1 MFQSIVSDAEA
12 IQPPSNRGKAM
23 TIIELNVAG
32 YHGTL
37 RVDFTPQWRMKR
49 GLTRGWRRVPAD
61 DAECLLC
68 ELEPT
73 A

>member
-1 MFQSIVSDAEA
+1 
-12 IQPPSNRGKAM
+12 M

-37 RVDFTPQWRMKR
+37 RVDFTREGMKR
-49 GLTRGWRRVPAD
+49 IFTRGWRREPVEE
-61 DAECLLC
+61 AECLLC